1 MTKSFL
7 KFRNR
12 ILFLSSFVVLLWA
25 GLAIRYF
32 YIQIFRSNNFT
43 EIVKMQGEEKILLPA
58 VRGTIYDR
66 NFSPLAENI
75 VHYDFAVHPSRVENR
90 DLIISTFSQVTG
102 RSKDYYKIRLDSD
115 NSYEFLERN
124 LRHEESQLLLALKDE
139 GLVAHRH
146 SSRFYPHRHIASQ
159 VVGFTN
165 VDGEG
170 LEGLEWQYD
179 ASLKGQAGWTILETD
194 GHGRSR
200 KNQAYPIQKPSD
212 GNNLILT
219 IDMEY
224 QAILRDELER
234 QINATGAIGGM
245 GIIMEPYSGKIRAI
259 ASLPD
264 YDPNAPVLTEKEFY
278 RNRVITDQY
287 EPGSTFK
294 IVPAMA
300 ALHTKKVSLQ
310 EEFNCENGSYD
321 FRGTIIKDWSDF
333 SLLTFP
339 QIIEKSSNV
348 GVIKIAEHVGAKDL
362 YRFARKFGFGS
373 ETGIALPGE
382 AQGRLRSLDEWSS
395 ISLGEV
401 PLGHEVS
408 VTTLQIALAFAAVA
422 NGGYLMKPIL
432 VEQINDA
439 DGQVVHRARPQIVR
453 KISSTQNVANLKSML
468 QRAVE
473 SGTGTSAQ
481 LAGWNVAGKTG
492 TAQKFVDG
500 EYSKLKFISSFAGFF
515 PTDDPQLVGVFVL
528 DEPRKGQHWGGLS
541 AAPLFSNVM
550 KRIIYQDDEI
560 LVHKPKLKS
569 RPDPMSEAPLAEL
582 LVEVEE
588 TPTDFP
594 VALIT
599 AAVEKFTPGVTVPN
613 LRGMSL
619 RNAVAELKM
628 TGLRPKVEGSG
639 AVVSQWPTPGSN
651 VQFGTT
657 CSIRL
662 K

>member
-7 KFRNR
+7 KFRKR

-25 GLAIRYF
+25 GLAIRYL
-32 YIQIFRSNNFT
+32 YIQVFRSNNFT

-75 VHYDFAVHPSRVENR
+75 IHYDFAVHPSRVENR

-124 LRHEESQLLLALKDE
+124 LRHEESQRLLELKDE

-170 LEGLEWQYD
+170 LEGLERQYD

-224 QAILRDELER
+224 QAIVRDELER

-264 YDPNAPVLTEKEFY
+264 YDPNVPALTKQEFY

-348 GVIKIAEHVGAKDL
+348 GVIKIAERVGANDL

-382 AQGRLRSLDEWSS
+382 ARGRLRSLDEWSS

-439 DGQVVHRARPQIVR
+439 DGQVVHRVRPQIVR
-453 KISSTQNVANLKSML
+453 KITSAQNVANLKSML

-569 RPDPMSEAPLAEL
+569 RLDPMSEAPLAEL
-582 LVEVEE
+582 LVEAQDV
-588 TPTDFP
+588 PTDFP

-639 AVVSQWPTPGSN
+639 AVVSQWPAPGSN